1 MALTASRRIDNEM
14 MLHPRAEVFWQIPIT
29 ETYKMTNAQQM
40 PSPPQLRGGGVE
52 LGEMG
57 HLELAEP

>member
-1 MALTASRRIDNEM
+1 
-14 MLHPRAEVFWQIPIT
+14 MLHPWAEVFWQIPTT

-40 PSPPQLRGGGVE
+40 PPPWGGE
-52 LGEMG
+52 LGVMG